1 MRADADAHTQPQP
14 REAEKRGHLVFDERV
29 FVMVALDDFSR
40 DGQRVR
46 LVQHGI
52 SDRDG
57 EIGHS
62 EAVNHIPEIDQSGDA
77 LADDALAGDALAGD
91 ALAGDALAGDALALR
106 VGIIACAYDHVIII
120 RVVVNRALA
129 EPRQYRRDVALELG
143 GELDY
148 KSARLRVRDQRLIF
162 ANHAQTVGQ
171 VPVKIAVNGLM
182 IEIRERA
189 IDPADAPPEIA
200 QQLRRL
206 TFQVAESDA
215 GQPIDHPY
223 EMSHPGRRPDFGQKS
238 AGLSW
243 RYALPPRRA
252 LGDARHRL
260 LLRFKQRA
268 VFQRVRDLENVLPA
282 GSVLQQKV
290 LIAFAGQPRSSR
302 VEAVKIA
309 RERRRLFE
317 PETWRIFKHRIYSV
331 PAALA
336 AP

>member
-1 MRADADAHTQPQP
+1 ADADAHTQPQAC
-14 REAEKRGHLVFDERV
+14 EAEKRGYLVFDERV
-29 FVMVALDDFSR
+29 FGVVALDDFSR

-46 LVQHGI
+46 LVQHGV

-62 EAVNHIPEIDQSGDA
+62 EAADHIPEIDQFDHA
-77 LADDALAGDALAGD
+77 LAEHGPT
-91 ALAGDALAGDALALR
+91 LR
-106 VGIIACAYDHVIII
+106 VEIIACAYDHVVII

-189 IDPADAPPEIA
+189 INQGDAPPEIA
-200 QQLRRL
+200 QQLRRM
-206 TFQVAESDA
+206 TFQVSERDA

-223 EMSHPGRRPDFGQKS
+223 EMLHP
-238 AGLSW
+238 
-243 RYALPPRRA
+243 
-252 LGDARHRL
+252 
-260 LLRFKQRA
+260 
-268 VFQRVRDLENVLPA
+268 
-282 GSVLQQKV
+282 
-290 LIAFAGQPRSSR
+290 
-302 VEAVKIA
+302 
-309 RERRRLFE
+309 
-317 PETWRIFKHRIYSV
+317 
-331 PAALA
+331 
-336 AP
+336 

>member
-77 LADDALAGDALAGD
+77 LA
-91 ALAGDALAGDALALR
+91 GDALAGDALALR
-106 VGIIACAYDHVIII
+106 VGIIAGAYDHVIII

-129 EPRQYRRDVALELG
+129 KPRQYRRDVALELG

-148 KSARLRVRDQRLIF
+148 KSTRLCVRDQRLIF
-162 ANHAQTVGQ
+162 ANHAKTVGQ

-200 QQLRRL
+200 QQLRRM

-223 EMSHPGRRPDFGQKS
+223 EMSHPGRRPDFGQ
-238 AGLSW
+238 
-243 RYALPPRRA
+243 
-252 LGDARHRL
+252 
-260 LLRFKQRA
+260 
-268 VFQRVRDLENVLPA
+268 
-282 GSVLQQKV
+282 
-290 LIAFAGQPRSSR
+290 
-302 VEAVKIA
+302 
-309 RERRRLFE
+309 
-317 PETWRIFKHRIYSV
+317 
-331 PAALA
+331 
-336 AP
+336 